1 MRSADGADGGRA
13 RICVSRSPGERR
25 VALLLDDVLT
35 EAWVERP
42 ARPDGVGDVLAARV
56 SAVAPA
62 MAGAFLTMPDGS
74 TGFLPESEASA
85 SRRPLREVV
94 QEGRLLVVRVTR
106 GAQGGKGPRVSVK
119 RAPAVAATEPGLI
132 ERGPDAALRLRQAYP
147 EARLE
152 CDDTAEA
159 ARLAAAGSGQRDAK
173 AAPVTLTPPA
183 FDDALEAEFDILAGS
198 VIPLPG
204 GGRIILQAT
213 HALTALDVD
222 AGPHAGADRAAAEA
236 LNATA
241 IREAARQLRLRQC
254 AGAILLDVAGLAARD
269 RASLEPALREALAS
283 DRLAECLGVGPLG
296 LFEIRRARIHPPL
309 AEVLAGPLTPGLALL
324 RTGAR
329 EASHAPHRRL
339 ALHAPAAVL
348 AALRALPEALAE
360 YAAAAGHPITLT
372 EGESGITDA

>member
-1 MRSADGADGGRA
+1 MAQAVIR
-13 RICVSRSPGERR
+13 VSRSPGERR
-25 VALLLDDVLT
+25 VALLLDGVLT

-62 MAGAFLTMPDGS
+62 MAGAFLTLPDGA

-119 RAPAVAATEPGLI
+119 RAPAIAAAEPGLI
-132 ERGPDAALRLRQAYP
+132 ERGPDAALRLRAAWP
-147 EARLE
+147 AARIEA
-152 CDDTAEA
+152 DDAAEA
-159 ARLAAAGSGQRDAK
+159 ARLGAAMVPR
-173 AAPVTLTPPA
+173 V
-183 FDDALEAEFDILAGS
+183 FDDALEAEFDTLAGP
-198 VIPLPG
+198 VVPLPG
-204 GGRIILQAT
+204 GGRIIIQTT

-222 AGPHAGADRAAAEA
+222 AGAHAGADRAAAQA
-236 LNATA
+236 LNAAA
-241 IREAARQLRLRQC
+241 IREAARQIRLRQC
-254 AGAILLDVAGLAARD
+254 AGAILLDLAGLAARD
-269 RASLEPALREALAS
+269 RATLEPALREALAP
-283 DRLAECLGVGPLG
+283 DKLAECLGLGPLG

-324 RTGAR
+324 REAMR
-329 EASHAPHRRL
+329 EAAAAPHRRL

-348 AALRALPEALAE
+348 QALRALPEALAE
-360 YAAAAGHPITLT
+360 YAAGAGHAITLT
-372 EGESGITDA
+372 EGDSGITDA